1 MKRNVFLAALFMV
14 LVALNGSH
22 GQPRINH
29 STPDRFAEKKEAL
42 VKIVRAWQEARGSE
56 SRLKEYHQLY
66 MERIRG
72 VQSDSEDFMKV
83 CKELI
88 LLERSI
94 RRRDSMKE
102 VKDKIIRKPLTKTPS
117 PTTNG
122 ISNPSSQKELS
133 KPLPTE
139 FNLSQNFPNPFN
151 PTTSI
156 QYALQGGD
164 GRPETGNRMEPL
176 HTTLKI
182 YNILGQEVR
191 TLVNEI
197 QEPGYYTVTW
207 DGRDDSGQHVAS
219 GVYFY
224 RLTMG
229 KTSFDKSG
237 GDYTEIKRMILLK

>member
-102 VKDKIIRKPLTKTPS
+102 VKDKIIKQGRDEFAIIVHKIPLIG
-117 PTTNG
+117 G
-122 ISNPSSQKELS
+122 I
-133 KPLPTE
+133 
-139 FNLSQNFPNPFN
+139 
-151 PTTSI
+151 
-156 QYALQGGD
+156 
-164 GRPETGNRMEPL
+164 GRPITIPVVMLEAFAVVASEPEP
-176 HTTLKI
+176 
-182 YNILGQEVR
+182 NIVIHILTVVQPPAFHDMMAKGAAYRIVLAGMPNGGQEF
-191 TLVNEI
+191 
-197 QEPGYYTVTW
+197 
-207 DGRDDSGQHVAS
+207 SQHVA
-219 GVYFY
+219 VL
-224 RLTMG
+224 RVL
-229 KTSFDKSG
+229 
-237 GDYTEIKRMILLK
+237 